1 MKTERGGVKLANS
14 SDERRDRTPDA
25 HAFWALGVYFALP
38 SSSPA
43 PFYAPLNHFLNLR
56 GREGAGK
63 RRQDSCVEAASS
75 VATKPLGESWHGE
88 LREGDPG
95 NFAFR

>member
-1 MKTERGGVKLANS
+1 MKLANS
-14 SDERRDRTPDA
+14 GDERRHRTPDA

-56 GREGAGK
+56 GREGAGE
-63 RRQDSCVEAASS
+63 RRQDSCVEAASC
-75 VATKPLGESWHGE
+75 VAMKPLGESRDGE
-88 LREGDPG
+88 LCEGDSG
-95 NFAFR
+95 NLAFR